1 MNVRVVDAHQF
12 RRTLRGCD
20 LRVNTKPV
28 LQFGAEALARWFT
41 ARGLPSYRARQVLR
55 WIVEHRAN
63 DFQQMTDLPQ
73 DLRAALAHEFCVFGS
88 GVETTRATTDD
99 TRKLLV
105 RLADGQ
111 AVECVLMTEGKR
123 RTVCVSTQV
132 GCGMGCV
139 FCASGLDGVLR
150 NLEVYEIVEQF
161 LHARNLLDAEEHLT
175 HAVIMG
181 MGEPLANLDN
191 LLAALD
197 VICSPDGLNLGQR
210 HVTISTVGLPP
221 RIRQLADAGKGYH
234 LAVSLHAPD
243 DELRNQLVPPNAKIG
258 IEAILEAADY
268 FAQRTGRQVTYEY
281 VLLRDVNDSLEYART
296 LARRL
301 ATRQVHVNLIP
312 YNPVE
317 GLPYA
322 TPRSES
328 VQPFAETLRRAGLSV
343 KVRKTKGRKIDAACG
358 QLRLHELSGTMRRRE
373 MTVELLNR

>member
-1 MNVRVVDAHQF
+1 MT
-12 RRTLRGCD
+12 RT
-20 LRVNTKPV
+20 PI
-28 LQFGAEALARWFT
+28 LQFDSRQLADWFT
-41 ARGLPSYRARQVLR
+41 ARGDPEFRARQVR
-55 WIVEHRAN
+55 SWIFDRRARGF
-63 DFQQMTDLPQ
+63 DEMTDLPRE
-73 DLRAALAHEFCVFGS
+73 LRDALEAEFSLFGS
-88 GVETTRATTDD
+88 AVESVLATADD

-111 AVECVLMTEGKR
+111 AIECVMMTEEKR

-150 NLEVYEIVEQF
+150 NLEAYEIVEQF
-161 LHARNLLDAEEHLT
+161 LHAANLLEPEQHMT

-181 MGEPLANLDN
+181 MGEPLANLEN

-197 VICSPDGLNLGQR
+197 VVCTRDGLNLGQR
-210 HVTISTVGLPP
+210 HVTISTVGLPA

-234 LAVSLHAPD
+234 LAVSLHAPN
-243 DELRNQLVPPNAKIG
+243 DELRNQLVPPNAKFG
-258 IEAILEAADY
+258 IDAVLEAADY

-281 VLLRDVNDSLEYART
+281 VLLRDVNDSPQHART
-296 LARRL
+296 LSRRL
-301 ATRQVHVNLIP
+301 ATRNVHVNLIP

-328 VQPFAETLRRAGLSV
+328 VRQFAETLRRAGLSV

-358 QLRLHELSGTMRRRE
+358 QLRLHTLETAGTVHRPQKTLKTTE
-373 MTVELLNR
+373 AIFDF